1 MTISMRDIVKTYIM
15 GDQEVNALR
24 GVTLEVANG
33 EFVAIMGPSGSG
45 KSTLMN
51 IIGCLDQP
59 TSGAYELDGVE
70 VSQLTDDELALIR
83 NRKIGFVFQSY
94 NLLARMPAIEQVEL
108 PLMYA
113 GVTNRR
119 QLAAEALA
127 AVGLAERMNHKP
139 TELSGGQAQRV
150 AIARA
155 LVTSPTL
162 ILADEPTGA
171 LDTRSSVEIMA
182 LFQQLNEERGLS
194 VVFVTHEPDVAAFTR
209 RTLHIRDGLITSDEL
224 HEAVK
229 ADPQSV
235 VPVGTLPVVS
245 HGTRVSEKI
254 SAGSAAN

>member
-1 MTISMRDIVKTYIM
+1 MTISMRDITKTYIM
-15 GDQEVNALR
+15 GDQEVHALR
-24 GVTLEVANG
+24 GVSLEIANG

-51 IIGCLDQP
+51 IVGCLDQP
-59 TSGAYELDGVE
+59 SSGTYELDDVE
-70 VSQLTDDELALIR
+70 VSGLTDDELALIR

-113 GVTNRR
+113 GASNRR
-119 QLAAEALA
+119 ETAADALR
-127 AVGLAERMNHKP
+127 AVGLGERMHHKP

-155 LVTSPTL
+155 LVTNPSL

-182 LFQQLNEERGLS
+182 LFQQLNRDRGIT
-194 VVFVTHEPDVAAFTR
+194 VIFVTHEPDVAAFTR
-209 RTLHIRDGLITSDEL
+209 RTLHIRDGRITSDEQQ
-224 HEAVK
+224 EAMR
-229 ADPQSV
+229 ADPDAVAPVTSV
-235 VPVGTLPVVS
+235 DGLAPEEVV
-245 HGTRVSEKI
+245 
-254 SAGSAAN
+254 AAAAES